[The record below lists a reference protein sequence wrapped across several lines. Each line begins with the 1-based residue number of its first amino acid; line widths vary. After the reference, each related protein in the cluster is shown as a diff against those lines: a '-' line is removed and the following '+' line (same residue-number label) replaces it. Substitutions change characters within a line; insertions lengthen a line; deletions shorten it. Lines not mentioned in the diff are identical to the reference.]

1 MTSYLDKL
9 NLRPGERRL
18 VVIVALVVIGFLYF
32 FFVWPEFAE
41 WNKLQRR
48 KLDIETDRRRF
59 QREIDK
65 TTAYQTELRKLKE
78 KGTAVDSEAQALD
91 MQRAVT
97 TMAAMNSVFVS
108 SYAPGKGP
116 ASSGGKTNSFFEE
129 TTGTIQY
136 SAEETALVNFLY
148 ALSSGNSLIRVSSM
162 TLQPELPGRFKL
174 MGSMT
179 LVASYPKKPAQKAAP
194 AATPGTPAAKPVP
207 AAAKSPGATPKSIS
221 AAMSAATKPG
231 ATNAPAS
238 ASWWGKVKGWFSSS
252 ASGTNAPAKKPAAT
266 NAPPK

>member
-1 MTSYLDKL
+1 M
-9 NLRPGERRL
+9 
-18 VVIVALVVIGFLYF
+18 
-32 FFVWPEFAE
+32 
-41 WNKLQRR
+41 
-48 KLDIETDRRRF
+48 
-59 QREIDK
+59 
-65 TTAYQTELRKLKE
+65 RKLKE

-162 TLQPELPGRFKL
+162 T
-174 MGSMT
+174 SW
-179 LVASYPKKPAQKAAP
+179 AA
-194 AATPGTPAAKPVP
+194 
-207 AAAKSPGATPKSIS
+207 
-221 AAMSAATKPG
+221 
-231 ATNAPAS
+231 
-238 ASWWGKVKGWFSSS
+238 
-252 ASGTNAPAKKPAAT
+252 
-266 NAPPK
+266 